1 MPRKTPDVILIAVDG
16 SKASLQAAR
25 QGFQIAK
32 AMGAS
37 VEIVN
42 VLVYGGSGAKGAA
55 ATYWYSALPKLR
67 EDARSTLSQAV
78 RDAESAKVP
87 FEAKV
92 LEGHD
97 AAVAIVQEAEE
108 VHPRLIVVGS
118 HGRTGI
124 QRVLLGSVAEKVV
137 RLAPCPVLVVR

>member
-1 MPRKTPDVILIAVDG
+1 MPRKSQDILLIAVDG
-16 SKASLQAAR
+16 SKPSLEAAR
-25 QGFQIAK
+25 LGLRLAK
-32 AMGAS
+32 AMDAS

-42 VLVYGGSGAKGAA
+42 VVVYGGSGGTGAA

-67 EDARSTLSQAV
+67 EDARTLLSQAV
-78 RDAESAKVP
+78 REAENAKIP

-97 AAVAIVQEAEE
+97 AAVAIVQQAEAIQ
-108 VHPRLIVVGS
+108 PKLIVVGS

-124 QRVLLGSVAEKVV
+124 SRVLLGSVAEKVV